1 MKEKNQ
7 QAVENYLSQHSTAQ
21 SLHAIAKLLIYAQEH
36 KEHIHLS
43 PTDTD
48 ALKGTIEL
56 LKELT

>member
-1 MKEKNQ
+1 MSEKHQ
-7 QAVENYLSQHSTAQ
+7 QAVAQYLSHHSTAA
-21 SLHAIAKLLIYAQEH
+21 SLHAIAKLLIYAHEH